1 MLRLFF
7 VFCKDF
13 CRSIL
18 ECFLLDNF
26 LGNASQFKMVGSG
39 VLVEVQW
46 WVSFTFPLDSSAE
59 VCFFLELV

>member
-39 VLVEVQW
+39 VLVEV
-46 WVSFTFPLDSSAE
+46 
-59 VCFFLELV
+59 